1 MSERRIIG
9 LKQAAAA
16 IRAGGAGDSGGYCFC
31 FGSGLS
37 GQVPGAEEL
46 SRELLSREDSPM
58 GYPFGSLPGDRYGE
72 LVARSLADPRR
83 RQDRFRELSRPDP
96 APEVYLAARLLIA
109 GRPARVA
116 LTGNFDDS
124 LARAARHFG
133 AEPDV
138 YGTRENMEEYRFRD
152 DRLQLIYLNGTWKDY
167 RLPGEAPEPDPARR
181 TAEAVLRQRSPLVI
195 GFSGRERGPFLL
207 ALEDVLKENALPRP
221 MFWFLHRRD
230 EWHRIPAWIRNHE
243 SVWFVAPEGA
253 GEPRRAIPFGNRDLN
268 RFCGTGLESLISGDG
283 ENRLG
288 AREILGALA
297 VACDAGMP
305 DLIGNPVRFLETRRN
320 LLLEHYTGEDDFCWQ
335 PAGLPALSP
344 LESPGEKGVL
354 EKADDLIR
362 RARYRE
368 AAEFLLTAGT
378 EGLDS
383 GKKEEFL
390 RRCLFLDRMCPESTE
405 VIREL
410 LAKGMQLAMG
420 MDRTVRDERVLTLG
434 LRSARLEA
442 ARGGGARVLTQ
453 LDRIRYVVKNLE
465 PFPEEKD
472 TLNFLQA
479 LGLMQENRREEARQW
494 LRDELYGTEAVRK
507 LLPLY
512 RGYLEMTR
520 EDFDSAVKE
529 LEPAGEEFSVRCL
542 RALAAVSTGSRELLP
557 GELANLADEAE
568 NREGN
573 LELGALL
580 TLLRA
585 VVMQETQVPEL
596 ALKGFNRLLN
606 RYEGAW
612 MQPVRR
618 YRALGYLG
626 KAELLRRQGS
636 LIEAGRVLGRLREE
650 YLGDTDPLQ
659 EILTARSFLNSVSM
673 KQELNWKEEVLEDCG
688 RFRER
693 FSGTQDPEI
702 CRADARIRF
711 TEALTVRE
719 LGRTVQG
726 AELLSDL
733 YNEYARQED
742 PEIRLL
748 VCRSLMERS
757 LLEEELGD
765 VSRACATLNLLQ
777 NSFDGAREEE
787 MLELLARSY
796 TRLTGLENGAGRPDQ
811 AREAGIRGISRL
823 QDILQPEV
831 REQTGQIYLETL
843 RALSALDKHPET
855 VALAVQFADGFSSGQ
870 EDREIRR
877 LAEALH
883 LKGLALEKAGRP
895 EEALETFESYLER
908 YGELKG
914 PAETRRKLDVLMR
927 RGTLEKEA
935 GWELLAASSWQQ
947 LVEEATG
954 WDRPEDR
961 EILAQAWL
969 ARAGVHMDGEQY
981 GEVTGSL
988 SRMIGFFGDR
998 LEPGWIPLNQARL
1011 ERGRA
1016 YALTGNREMAL
1027 EDFSAIRQLP
1037 DGGGT
1042 GILEIRA
1049 AALHQECSLL
1059 LQMEQYGRL
1068 REITAEI
1075 PADLAGHAGR
1085 EVRSHLMA
1093 VLRSRQQALEKLDL
1107 PGDMVDNAD
1116 RILELFRGENPLE
1129 FRMHLGHTYLEK
1141 IRCAYRLRKHDLVDA
1156 TREEL
1161 EDFVQ
1166 DSTGDPHLQ
1175 DLLVQ
1180 ALVISGND
1188 LSETGAY
1195 REALEVFGRTLSAGP
1210 GATEELLR
1218 GQVQARYR
1226 TGQIHQGMGR
1236 EREALKAFQEIEK
1249 SHSGSRDPVIRPLV
1263 LKSIL
1268 EQSQMQA
1275 DRSGGLFGRSQ
1286 LRRVLARYTQVEQQ
1300 ARGQKDPEMV
1310 KIFLRTVLMKGQLLG
1325 ELKQR
1330 DEAIRLYQETMGE
1343 FGESTEPWVLQW
1355 TGRIQKELDRLGT
1368 L

>member
-31 FGSGLS
+31 FGAGLS

-46 SRELLSREDSPM
+46 SRELLSGPDSPM

-72 LVARSLADPRR
+72 LLARSLADPRR
-83 RQDRFRELSRPDP
+83 RQVRLRELSRPDP

-138 YGTRENMEEYRFRD
+138 YGTRENMEGYGFRE

-167 RLPGEAPEPDPARR
+167 RLPGEAPEPDPARQ
-181 TAEAVLRQRSPLVI
+181 TAETVLRQRSPLVI

-207 ALEDVLKENALPRP
+207 ALEDVLRDNALPRP

-230 EWHRIPAWIRNHE
+230 EWHRIPSWIRDHE
-243 SVWFVAPEGA
+243 SVWFVAPEGQR
-253 GEPRRAIPFGNRDLN
+253 EPRRAIPFDHGDLN
-268 RFCGTGLESLISGDG
+268 RFCGTGLESLISG
-283 ENRLG
+283 EAEACLG
-288 AREILGALA
+288 ALEILGSLA

-305 DLIGNPVRFLETRRN
+305 DLIGNPVRFLETRRK

-344 LESPGEKGVL
+344 AEDPLPAGVL

-378 EGLDS
+378 EGMDS
-383 GKKEEFL
+383 VKKEEFL
-390 RRCLFLDRMCPESTE
+390 KRCLYLDRMCPEATE
-405 VIREL
+405 VVREL

-420 MDRTVRDERVLTLG
+420 MDRPVRDGRVLALG

-453 LDRIRYVVKNLE
+453 LDRIRYVVKNLD
-465 PFPEEKD
+465 PFPEERD
-472 TLNFLQA
+472 TMNFLQA

-494 LRDELYGTEAVRK
+494 LKDELYGTEAVRK

-512 RGYLEMTR
+512 RAYLEMTR
-520 EDFDSAVKE
+520 GEYSLAVRELEQAGEDFS
-529 LEPAGEEFSVRCL
+529 GRCL
-542 RALAAVSTGSRELLP
+542 RALASVSTGEREHLP

-568 NREGN
+568 SREGK

-636 LIEAGRVLGRLREE
+636 LIESCRVLSRLREE

-702 CRADARIRF
+702 RRADARIRY

-726 AELLSDL
+726 TELLSDL
-733 YNEYARQED
+733 YSEYAREED

-748 VCRSLMERS
+748 VCRSLMDRS

-765 VSRACATLNLLQ
+765 TGRACATLNLLQ
-777 NSFDGAREEE
+777 NSFDGARDGEL
-787 MLELLARSY
+787 LELLARSY
-796 TRLTGLENGAGRPDQ
+796 TRLTGLENAAGRPEQ
-811 AREAGIRGISRL
+811 AREAGLRGISRL
-823 QDILQPEV
+823 QETPLPEV

-843 RALSALDKHPET
+843 RALSALEKHAET
-855 VALAVQFADGFSSGQ
+855 GALAGQFADGFSSGQ
-870 EDREIRR
+870 EERQIRR
-877 LAEALH
+877 LAEAH
-883 LKGLALEKAGRP
+883 YLKGCALEKSGRP
-895 EEALETFESYLER
+895 EEALESFELYLER
-908 YGELKG
+908 FGQLKG
-914 PAETRRKLDVLMR
+914 QAETGRKLDVLMR
-927 RGTLEKEA
+927 RGILEKEA
-935 GWELLAASSWQQ
+935 GRELLAASSWQQ
-947 LVEEATG
+947 LVEEATAA
-954 WDRPEDR
+954 DRPEDR
-961 EILAQAWL
+961 ELLAGAWL
-969 ARAGVHMDGEQY
+969 SRARIHMDGEHY

-988 SRMIGFFGDR
+988 SRMTGFFTDR
-998 LEPGWIPLNQARL
+998 MDPAWIPLNQARL

-1016 YALTGNREMAL
+1016 YALTGNREQAL
-1027 EDFSAIRQLP
+1027 EDFAAIRRLP
-1037 DGGGT
+1037 DGGGA
-1042 GILEIRA
+1042 GLQEIRA

-1059 LQMEQYGRL
+1059 LQMEQYDRL
-1068 REITAEI
+1068 REITGEI

-1093 VLRSRQQALEKLDL
+1093 VLRGRQQALERLDL
-1107 PGDMVDNAD
+1107 PQEMVENAD
-1116 RILELFRGENPLE
+1116 RILELFRKENPLE

-1141 IRCAYRLRKHDLVDA
+1141 IRCAYRLRKHDLVEA
-1156 TREEL
+1156 AREEL

-1166 DSTGDPHLQ
+1166 DNPGDPHLQ
-1175 DLLVQ
+1175 ELLVQ
-1180 ALVISGND
+1180 GLLISGND
-1188 LSETGAY
+1188 LSETGSY
-1195 REALEVFGRTLSAGP
+1195 REALDVFGRAMSAGP
-1210 GATEELLR
+1210 GTTEELLR

-1236 EREALKAFQEIEK
+1236 AREAAKAFQEIEK
-1249 SHSGSRDPVIRPLV
+1249 SYSGSRDPVIRPLV

-1268 EQSQMQA
+1268 EQSQIQA

-1286 LRRVLARYTQVEQQ
+1286 LRRVLARYSQVEQQ
-1300 ARGQKDPEMV
+1300 VRGQNDPEMV
-1310 KIFLRTVLMKGQLLG
+1310 KILLRTILMKGQLLG
-1325 ELKQR
+1325 ELKLK
-1330 DEAIRLYQETMGE
+1330 DEAIRLYQETMAE
-1343 FGESTEPWVLQW
+1343 FGETAEPWALQW
-1355 TGRIQKELDRLGT
+1355 TGRIRKELDRLKT